1 MEFKQ
6 LTKRIH
12 IGGTAWFILC
22 AAVLLVIAMRQAG
35 AGWLLI
41 FSLSGFSVLL
51 VLLLVSVYLYAIYR
65 GVIRSFD
72 PVEHPLTT
80 SPYYV
85 MLYDACPFLGAIA
98 GLLGSIGQA
107 SISQIIATIGTGTLA
122 TTFVVWILADPL
134 LGAIENI
141 LPRSRQARLN
151 RLALARAERQRVQQE
166 NIDLLNRVIQAEQ
179 QNLTEWNRLLDPLAE
194 ELVRAIC
201 QTEGPREAV
210 AVRIGARAWQIGGIA
225 CMRHLH
231 HKVQGQ
237 LKDRELF
244 DPIPD
249 WWDGI
254 GTWRNPSVKILAE

>member
-12 IGGTAWFILC
+12 IGGTAWFMLC
-22 AAVLLVIAMRQAG
+22 AAVLLVIALRQAG

-41 FSLSGFSVLL
+41 FSLSSFSALL

-72 PVEHPLTT
+72 PTEHPLTT

-85 MLYDACPFLGAIA
+85 LLYDASPFLGAIA

-107 SISQIIATIGTGTLA
+107 AVIQIIATIATGTLA
-122 TTFVVWILADPL
+122 TTFVVWIVVDPILGFVENLLPAGRHARSQRLAAARADKERL
-134 LGAIENI
+134 QRENI
-141 LPRSRQARLN
+141 
-151 RLALARAERQRVQQE
+151 E
-166 NIDLLNRVIQAEQ
+166 LLNRVIHAEQ
-179 QNLTEWNRLLDPLAE
+179 QNISDWNRLLDPLAD

-201 QTEGPREAV
+201 GTEDPRESI

-237 LKDRELF
+237 LKDRDLF
-244 DPIPD
+244 DPLPD

-254 GTWRNPSVKILAE
+254 GSWRNSAALLLTE